1 MTIGSSHNHPADLA
15 ATLQTAAS
23 LPWAARFPNPPDL
36 CFDYRRLLEQPG
48 GIARGGNAQHRIC
61 IIGAGVAGLVAA
73 RELLR
78 CGFERITVIEQSRRL
93 GGRHLTVHP
102 DGPQSTAPSTPF
114 EMGAMRMPFFN
125 RTGEAPAQGRSLMA
139 YYAGLYDLKTSDFP
153 NPGTPFVRATGIY
166 LREGQLAGEGE
177 PRLLVWNNPEGSTP
191 PPTAA
196 LQAVYQKWKL
206 FAERMATQVAAVF
219 GSQAWPALWSAIVT
233 RYQHVSFRELVRSA
247 AITSWDPDNPGDFG
261 GLGMSADESSIFYAI
276 GIGDGSWGAFYDVC
290 SLYPLRT
297 AIFGFSSHL
306 QLVHGR
312 VDGQGN
318 PLPAPFQ
325 GEQAVTDSKGVAFAA
340 PRYLGLAAL
349 DECLMFM
356 PLEEG
361 VASPYER
368 LRQQP
373 AGLITDSPVNRLTR
387 LADGSIEVGY
397 RWHQSDALA
406 SRQMTEQFD
415 SVIVTV
421 PSWILETRIQVEG
434 FTPAMLPQTT
444 INAYK
449 TAHWETSCKVYAPLK
464 KTFLSAHRDIP
475 QILVTDSFVHD
486 VYAYRYNDNYAY
498 DCILLSYTWEDDA
511 TKLAAFSDAELVDK
525 CIREL
530 DRILLRCS
538 NVGSRISPFIDT
550 ANARVQ
556 RWVTDRNALGC
567 AKLYR
572 AGAYQDA
579 VGLMSYNRDYSARS
593 GLYLAGESFSVDAG
607 WTEPAMRGA
616 VDAVIN
622 LCANQ
627 GAAFNG
633 GFDLSH
639 YPRYGTES

>member
-153 NPGTPFVRATGIY
+153 NPGTPFVRSTGIY
-166 LREGQLAGEGE
+166 LREGQLMGEGE

-387 LADGSIEVGY
+387 LADGSMEVGY

-550 ANARVQ
+550 ANACVQ

-627 GAAFNG
+627 GVAFNG

>member
-1 MTIGSSHNHPADLA
+1 MTIGSSHNHPADIA
-15 ATLQTAAS
+15 ANQQNPTS

-36 CFDYRRLLEQPG
+36 CFDYRRLLEQAG
-48 GIARGGNAQHRIC
+48 GIAHGGNAQHRIC
-61 IIGAGVAGLVAA
+61 IVGAGVTGLVAA

-78 CGFERITVIEQSRRL
+78 CGFKKITLIEQSRRI
-93 GGRHLTVHP
+93 GGRHLTVHI
-102 DGPQSTAPSTPF
+102 DGPQATVPSTPF

-125 RTGEAPAQGRSLMA
+125 RSGEAPAQGRSLMA
-139 YYAGLYDLKTSDFP
+139 YYSKLYGLKTSDFP
-153 NPGTPFVRATGIY
+153 NPGTPFVRSTGIY
-166 LREGQLAGEGE
+166 LREGQTEGAE
-177 PRLLVWNNPEGSTP
+177 PQLLVWNNHDGTTP

-206 FAERMATQVAAVF
+206 FSERMAVQVAAVF
-219 GSQAWPALWSAIVT
+219 GSDEWPTLWAAIVA
-233 RYQHVSFRELVRSA
+233 RYQDVPFRELVRSA
-247 AITSWDPDNPGDFG
+247 TITSWDSLSPGDFG

-297 AIFGFSSHL
+297 AVFGFSSHL

-312 VDGQGN
+312 VDEQGM
-318 PLPAPFQ
+318 PLPAPFLSAQ
-325 GEQAVTDSKGVAFAA
+325 SVTDSKGVAFAK

-361 VASPYER
+361 GRSPYEL
-368 LRQQP
+368 LREQP
-373 AGLITDSPVNRLTR
+373 SGLLTDSPVDRLTR
-387 LADGSIEVGY
+387 LADGSIQVGY
-397 RWHQSDALA
+397 RWHQSDPLA
-406 SRQMTEQFD
+406 SQPMEQQFD

-434 FTPAMLPQTT
+434 FTPAMLPQAT

-464 KTFLSAHRDIP
+464 KSFLTNAHAIP
-475 QILVTDSFVHD
+475 QILITDSFVHD
-486 VYAYRYNDNYAY
+486 IYTYRYNADYAY

-511 TKLAAFSDAELVDK
+511 TKLAAFSDGELVEK
-525 CIREL
+525 CVQEL

-538 NVGSRISPFIDT
+538 NVGSRISPFIDA

-572 AGAYQDA
+572 AGTYQDA
-579 VGLMSYNRDYSARS
+579 VGLMSYNRDYSSQS
-593 GLYLAGESFSVDAG
+593 GLYFAGESFSVDAG

-622 LCANQ
+622 LCTNQ
-627 GAAFNG
+627 GASFNG
-633 GFDLSH
+633 GFDLSC
-639 YPRYGTES
+639 YPRYLTDA

>member
-1 MTIGSSHNHPADLA
+1 MTIGSSHNHPADIA

-78 CGFERITVIEQSRRL
+78 CGFERITLIEQSRRL

-153 NPGTPFVRATGIY
+153 NPGTPFVRSTGIY
-166 LREGQLAGEGE
+166 LREGQLMGEGE

-550 ANARVQ
+550 ANACVQ

>member
-1 MTIGSSHNHPADLA
+1 MTIGSSHNHPADIA
-15 ATLQTAAS
+15 AALQNPAS
-23 LPWAARFPNPPDL
+23 PPWAARFPNPPDL
-36 CFDYRRLLEQPG
+36 CFDYRRLLEQTA
-48 GIARGGNAQHRIC
+48 GIAHGGNPQHRIC

-78 CGFERITVIEQSRRL
+78 CGFEQITLIEQSRRL
-93 GGRHLTVHP
+93 GGRHLTVHV
-102 DGPQSTAPSTPF
+102 DGPQATASATPF

-139 YYAGLYDLKTSDFP
+139 YYAGLYDLITSDFP
-153 NPGTPFVRATGIY
+153 NPGTPFVRSTGIY

-177 PRLLVWNNPEGSTP
+177 PRLLVWNNPDGNTP
-191 PPTAA
+191 PPTDV
-196 LQAVYQKWKL
+196 LQAVHQKWKL
-206 FAERMATQVAAVF
+206 FAERMARQVAAVF
-219 GSQAWPALWSAIVT
+219 GSEEWPALWSAIVT
-233 RYQHVSFRELVRSA
+233 RYQHVPFRELVRSA
-247 AITSWDPDNPGDFG
+247 AITLWDPSKPGDFG

-312 VDGQGN
+312 VDAKGI
-318 PLPAPFQ
+318 PLPAPFL
-325 GEQAVTDSKGVAFAA
+325 GEQTVTDSKGVAFAT

-356 PLEEG
+356 PLGEG
-361 VASPYER
+361 ARSPYER

-373 AGLITDSPVNRLTR
+373 AGLITDSPVNGLTR
-387 LADGSIEVGY
+387 LADGSIEVSY
-397 RWHQSDALA
+397 HWHQSDPLA
-406 SRQMTEQFD
+406 SRQVSQQFD

-464 KTFLSAHRDIP
+464 KSFLSGTQNIP
-475 QILVTDSFVHD
+475 QILITDSFVHD

-525 CIREL
+525 CVREL

-550 ANARVQ
+550 TNARVQ

-593 GLYLAGESFSVDAG
+593 GLYFAGESFSVDAG

-633 GFDLSH
+633 GFDLAR
-639 YPRYGTES
+639 YPRYGVEP

>member
-1 MTIGSSHNHPADLA
+1 MTIGSSHNHPADIA

-177 PRLLVWNNPEGSTP
+177 PRLLVWNNPEGNTP

-219 GSQAWPALWSAIVT
+219 GSQAWPTLWSAIVT
-233 RYQHVSFRELVRSA
+233 RYQHVPFRELVRSA
-247 AITSWDPDNPGDFG
+247 AIIAWDPDNPGDFG

-325 GEQAVTDSKGVAFAA
+325 GEQAVTDSKGVTFAT

-361 VASPYER
+361 ARSPYER

-387 LADGSIEVGY
+387 LGDGSIEVGY

-550 ANARVQ
+550 ANACVQ

-627 GAAFNG
+627 GVAFNG

>member
-23 LPWAARFPNPPDL
+23 VPWAARFPNPPDL

-48 GIARGGNAQHRIC
+48 GTARGGNAQHRIC

-78 CGFERITVIEQSRRL
+78 CGFERITLIEQSRRL

-153 NPGTPFVRATGIY
+153 NPGTPFVRSTGIY
-166 LREGQLAGEGE
+166 LREGQLMGEGE

-325 GEQAVTDSKGVAFAA
+325 GEQAVTDSKGVAFAT

-434 FTPAMLPQTT
+434 FTPTMLPQNT

-593 GLYLAGESFSVDAG
+593 GLYFAGESFSVDAG

-633 GFDLSH
+633 GFDLAH
-639 YPRYGTES
+639 YPRYGVEP

>member
-1 MTIGSSHNHPADLA
+1 M
-15 ATLQTAAS
+15 
-23 LPWAARFPNPPDL
+23 
-36 CFDYRRLLEQPG
+36 
-48 GIARGGNAQHRIC
+48 
-61 IIGAGVAGLVAA
+61 
-73 RELLR
+73 
-78 CGFERITVIEQSRRL
+78 
-93 GGRHLTVHP
+93 
-102 DGPQSTAPSTPF
+102 
-114 EMGAMRMPFFN
+114 
-125 RTGEAPAQGRSLMA
+125 
-139 YYAGLYDLKTSDFP
+139 
-153 NPGTPFVRATGIY
+153 
-166 LREGQLAGEGE
+166 
-177 PRLLVWNNPEGSTP
+177 
-191 PPTAA
+191 
-196 LQAVYQKWKL
+196 
-206 FAERMATQVAAVF
+206 
-219 GSQAWPALWSAIVT
+219 
-233 RYQHVSFRELVRSA
+233 
-247 AITSWDPDNPGDFG
+247 
-261 GLGMSADESSIFYAI
+261 
-276 GIGDGSWGAFYDVC
+276 
-290 SLYPLRT
+290 
-297 AIFGFSSHL
+297 
-306 QLVHGR
+306 
-312 VDGQGN
+312 
-318 PLPAPFQ
+318 
-325 GEQAVTDSKGVAFAA
+325 TDSKGVAFAT

-421 PSWILETRIQVEG
+421 PSWILETRMQVEG

-579 VGLMSYNRDYSARS
+579 VRLMSYNRDYSARS
-593 GLYLAGESFSVDAG
+593 GLYFAGESFSVDAG

-616 VDAVIN
+616 RRCGDQPVRQPGCSVQRRFRPGPLPSVWRRALN
-622 LCANQ
+622 
-627 GAAFNG
+627 
-633 GFDLSH
+633 
-639 YPRYGTES
+639 PTEVVGVLNDFVRLAGLLLHQLGNRPVF